1 MSADKMVEI
10 DNSALKK
17 RLSDNQIAFDDRVMK
32 KYKGIFFKSP

>member
-17 RLSDNQIAFDDRVMK
+17 RLSDNQIVFDDRVMK
-32 KYKGIFFKSP
+32 KYKGIFFKRS